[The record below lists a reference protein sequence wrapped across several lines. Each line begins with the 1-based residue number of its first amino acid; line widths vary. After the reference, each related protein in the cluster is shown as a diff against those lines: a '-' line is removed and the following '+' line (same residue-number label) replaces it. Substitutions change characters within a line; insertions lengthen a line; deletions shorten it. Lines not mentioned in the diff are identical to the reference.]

1 MMTRSRIQS
10 GVSYR
15 NRFTGDK
22 FKNALKIAKAVITV
36 TFLVVNIVLVCL
48 VYLGKITL
56 EELSVES
63 GIFLLFVVLIFNI
76 H

>member
-22 FKNALKIAKAVITV
+22 FKNALKIAKAAITV

-48 VYLGKITL
+48 VYFGIITL

>member
-48 VYLGKITL
+48 VYFGKITL